1 MSKTRRMLAGRLRPL
16 LAAIAV
22 VASLA
27 MRAQGAITAGWLD
40 DPIDVDGSTGDW
52 PRLQRVGSGPA
63 VAVRNDADTL
73 LLAIASDDE
82 RVREQLATG
91 LVVWIDATGRRR
103 QTFGLRLEGLVPRAP
118 AGAEPTAAS
127 TGSPADGV
135 RVTHASFDLLG
146 PARLQRRLIDDPES
160 VGMRLATGVEH
171 GMIAY
176 EIQLPLRQG
185 PGAPHAVGAAPGAT
199 IALGLE
205 TPEPPTVRERRR
217 LEDPMNTNPWVHDPW
232 GYGNYFR
239 PPPPPGGDD
248 RAPRVEPVKPMK
260 LMWTMVQ
267 LASN

>member
-103 QTFGLRLEGLVPRAP
+103 PRYEAFESQTERLAP
-118 AGAEPTAAS
+118 APNRRPRRRAHLPTA
-127 TGSPADGV
+127 
-135 RVTHASFDLLG
+135 
-146 PARLQRRLIDDPES
+146 
-160 VGMRLATGVEH
+160 
-171 GMIAY
+171 
-176 EIQLPLRQG
+176 
-185 PGAPHAVGAAPGAT
+185 
-199 IALGLE
+199 
-205 TPEPPTVRERRR
+205 
-217 LEDPMNTNPWVHDPW
+217 
-232 GYGNYFR
+232 
-239 PPPPPGGDD
+239 
-248 RAPRVEPVKPMK
+248 
-260 LMWTMVQ
+260 
-267 LASN
+267 